1 MISNSIVTRFQDDNR
16 AVAPLIGFIF
26 LFGFLVIAFVGYQA
40 QVVPQQNAETEFD
53 HFQENRYEL
62 IELRNSISRTGTSNR
77 AQFPT
82 VQVGTSYRTRTL
94 ALNGPP
100 PAGLLQTSE
109 PYPINISNESGG
121 LIRQIPTRF
130 IQYQPRYYEIYVGS
144 TWYEH
149 SLLYLDDSDR
159 GGGIHVIREQEIV
172 DKGSVNITAVQNS
185 FQKTGTGRV
194 TLEVYPMNNFT
205 TDDFPEENNLTVT
218 IPTRLEADEYWN
230 ETLNGTSDTYQ
241 GVDDEAHGNNTHALN
256 LTVDSDNLRV
266 NTVGVQTE
274 PDENPITNIDRT
286 GSGIDYKVEAFDTV
300 GDDDWVV
307 PDGVTEVDV
316 LVVGGGGGGAAN
328 TDYSSAGGGGGGAG
342 GLVFASDYDV
352 NPGDNI
358 DITVGDGGDGIDQ
371 EGTPADNGDNSTF
384 DDLTAIGGGGG
395 ILTGGN
401 SNQDTKAS
409 DGGSG
414 GGGRQNPPGEGI
426 QPNTNPNPN
435 VKDFGNDGSRNS
447 NDDGG
452 GGGGG
457 AGEEPGDIT
466 GNDGAKGGN
475 GLAEVSQD
483 GETYRFADVFG
494 TDYGE
499 QNNGDVYFA
508 GGGGG
513 GGDGQGELGSGGLGG
528 GGDGGSDRDGIEA
541 KDGAENT
548 GGGGGGG
555 TSGSNNAEPGGDGGS
570 GIVIIRWEAQ

>member
-1 MISNSIVTRFQDDNR
+1 MRPNGLANFCQDDNR
-16 AVAPLIGFIF
+16 AIAPLIGFIF
-26 LFGFLVIAFVGYQA
+26 LFSFLVIAFISYQA
-40 QVVPQQNAETEFD
+40 QVVPQQNAETEFE
-53 HFQENRYEL
+53 HLQENRYEL
-62 IELRNSISRTGTSNR
+62 IELRNSILTTGTSNR

-82 VQVGTSYRTRTL
+82 VQLGTSYRTRFI

-100 PAGLLQTSE
+100 PSGLLQTSE
-109 PYPINISNESGG
+109 PYPINISNESGD
-121 LIRQIPTRF
+121 LIAQTQTRF
-130 IQYQPRYYEIYVGS
+130 IQYQPGYHEIDVGS

-149 SLLYLDDSDR
+149 SLLYLDDGDR
-159 GGGIHVIREQEIV
+159 GERLSVIREQKIV
-172 DKGSVNITAVQNS
+172 ENGSVSITAVQNS

-194 TLEVYPMNNFT
+194 TLEVYPMNT
-205 TDDFPEENNLTVT
+205 LATDDFPEGNNLTVT
-218 IPTRLEADEYWN
+218 IPTRLDANEYWD
-230 ETLNGTSDTYQ
+230 EALSGAGATYQ
-241 GVDDEAHGNNTHALN
+241 GVDNETHGNNTHALN
-256 LTVDSDNLRV
+256 LTVDSDDLRV

-274 PDENPITNIDRT
+274 PDENPTTNIDRS
-286 GSGIDYKVEAFDTV
+286 GSGIDYKVKAFENV

-328 TDYSSAGGGGGGAG
+328 TGYTSAGGGGGGAG
-342 GLVFASDYDV
+342 GLIFASDYDV
-352 NPGDNI
+352 TPGETI
-358 DITVGDGGDGIDQ
+358 DFTVGDGGDGIDQ
-371 EGTPADNGDNSTF
+371 AGMPAENGDNSTF
-384 DDLTAIGGGGG
+384 DGLTAIGGGGG
-395 ILTGGN
+395 ILTGGSDN
-401 SNQDTKAS
+401 TKAS

-414 GGGRQNPPGEGI
+414 GGGRQNPPGKGI

-447 NDDGG
+447 RDDGG

-494 TDYGE
+494 TEYGE

-508 GGGGG
+508 GGGG